1 MAFSIRLL
9 LLLLLVASSEAQ
21 SYKHVAASLAF
32 RPIGKSPDGKY
43 QVELRYRPTGVDNHE
58 NSFACL
64 WTDCGSNVVKNSR
77 TVAHDSYNLTWHS
90 FEVLAVLQL
99 SSDFLFEMK
108 FPNYYNNHYSMGYW
122 VPTAKGT
129 LRWGTR
135 TSLDLG
141 TRSDTGESNRPP
153 ITSTVPIIRVTRN
166 CPRTFRIPTF
176 DPDGDRVMCSVET
189 YPYARY
195 RSCSLCGLDPAFTLN
210 GTSCTLTYRN
220 SSIPGNHPV
229 EILMEDYPRQEIHVT
244 YSDGS
249 YTTKRPLRGNRH
261 KRYAPLGYSAAY
273 PTTTAT
279 PTTTAYPTTTPV
291 APTTTTAAPTTTTA
305 APTTTTAAPTTTTAY
320 PTTTTTAPTT
330 TTASPTTTTAA
341 PTTTTVAPTTTTVVP
356 TTTTAAPTTTT
367 VAPTTTTAAPTTT
380 TAAQTTTTAAPTT
393 TTAAPTTTTTAY
405 PTTTTY
411 PTTTAYPTTT
421 TAYLTTTTT
430 APTTTT
436 AAPTTTTAAPTT
448 TTAAPTTTTV
458 APTTT
463 TAAPTTTSVAPTT
476 TTAAPTT
483 TTAAPTTT
491 TVAPTTTTA
500 APTTTTAAP
509 TTTTVAPTTTTA
521 APTTTTA
528 APTTTTVAPTTT
540 TAAPTTTTAAPTT
553 TTVAPTTTTSAPTTT
568 TAAPTTTTVAPT
580 TTTAAPTTTTAAPT
594 TTTAAPTTTTVAP
607 TTTTAAPSTTTAAPT
622 TTTVAP
628 TTTTAAPTT
637 TTVAPTTTTAAPT
650 TTTAAQTT
658 TTAAPTTTTTAPTTT
673 TAYRTTTTAAPI
685 TTSAAPTTTTIPP
698 PTTPPYRTTIDPL
711 SVIPLDFTVFVDS
724 YDAPSCV
731 DGDYFPFFVSPTP
744 QYGFEFTAFVN
755 QTLEIKV
762 RSVAQYAK
770 INDLILT
777 GPSGISK
784 ERVSTDTFTIKWTPT
799 EFDKYG
805 YYPICFVSEALNN
818 HQAFHSEMRCVTG
831 YVARHEATVT
841 CNETTMTIEMEKTS
855 VIRSHEGS
863 LRLNSFTDSS
873 CNLTKNSNST
883 HLVGVMPLSSCG
895 TLIEEDNDDIIFSN
909 VITSADVG
917 QTISR
922 GQHVDVAFSCAYPK
936 RANLS
941 LGFSHKNPYA
951 FSERG
956 FGSFSFQFEFFETE
970 RFARRVEASSYP
982 VQVYLRQMLY
992 MQIDSSSS
1000 IPDTQLF
1007 VESCRATPYDNPNA
1021 RLSYSIIEDGCV
1033 RDQTVQIYNSSKGQ
1047 FRFGMEAFEFIGT
1060 HDEVYIS
1067 CSVILC
1073 ESGVPGTRCS
1083 QGCLGS
1089 PPHRQRREAAAQTG
1103 RHSISQGPLHLAA
1116 EAPGSRSSGPGWN
1129 LGLNSVFIVGCLL
1142 VCGVVVYRSRGTNV
1156 KYQPLPTSD
1165 H

>member
-1 MAFSIRLL
+1 MLVNSNQSCSCLIVWNIACIPINSAQVLPPSLGRCIKDAQVDVSITRAAEVNLSFGMAPSALLPLQLL
-9 LLLLLVASSEAQ
+9 LL
-21 SYKHVAASLAF
+21 ASLAMASHYYGGTTSF
-32 RPIGKSPDGKY
+32 SYKGRNPDG
-43 QVELRYRPTGVDNHE
+43 
-58 NSFACL
+58 SFNLAIRNRNTYDGCGYSL
-64 WTDCGSNVVKNSR
+64 YWYCSSGNCGSPTSSSNWNVIDRSTNAPIYEGQWCETE
-77 TVAHDSYNLTWHS
+77 TVQTRRLYTNKP
-90 FEVLAVLQL
+90 
-99 SSDFLFEMK
+99 FEMRASSCCWISTR
-108 FPNYYNNHYSMGYW
+108 NGVGNWRLN
-122 VPTAKGT
+122 T
-129 LRWGTR
+129 LV
-135 TSLDLG
+135 DLG
-141 TRSDTGESNRPP
+141 VRSDTGEPNRSPDIAILP
-153 ITSTVPIIRVTRN
+153 FLRVPQN
-166 CPRTFRIPTF
+166 CPRTYKLASF
-176 DPDGDRVMCSVET
+176 DPDGDRVRC
-189 YPYARY
+189 R
-195 RSCSLCGLDPAFTLN
+195 
-210 GTSCTLTYRN
+210 
-220 SSIPGNHPV
+220 
-229 EILMEDYPRQEIHVT
+229 
-244 YSDGS
+244 
-249 YTTKRPLRGNRH
+249 K
-261 KRYAPLGYSAAY
+261 
-273 PTTTAT
+273 
-279 PTTTAYPTTTPV
+279 
-291 APTTTTAAPTTTTA
+291 
-305 APTTTTAAPTTTTAY
+305 
-320 PTTTTTAPTT
+320 
-330 TTASPTTTTAA
+330 
-341 PTTTTVAPTTTTVVP
+341 
-356 TTTTAAPTTTT
+356 
-367 VAPTTTTAAPTTT
+367 
-380 TAAQTTTTAAPTT
+380 
-393 TTAAPTTTTTAY
+393 
-405 PTTTTY
+405 
-411 PTTTAYPTTT
+411 
-421 TAYLTTTTT
+421 
-430 APTTTT
+430 
-436 AAPTTTTAAPTT
+436 
-448 TTAAPTTTTV
+448 
-458 APTTT
+458 
-463 TAAPTTTSVAPTT
+463 
-476 TTAAPTT
+476 
-483 TTAAPTTT
+483 
-491 TVAPTTTTA
+491 
-500 APTTTTAAP
+500 
-509 TTTTVAPTTTTA
+509 
-521 APTTTTA
+521 
-528 APTTTTVAPTTT
+528 
-540 TAAPTTTTAAPTT
+540 
-553 TTVAPTTTTSAPTTT
+553 
-568 TAAPTTTTVAPT
+568 
-580 TTTAAPTTTTAAPT
+580 
-594 TTTAAPTTTTVAP
+594 
-607 TTTTAAPSTTTAAPT
+607 
-622 TTTVAP
+622 
-628 TTTTAAPTT
+628 
-637 TTVAPTTTTAAPT
+637 
-650 TTTAAQTT
+650 
-658 TTAAPTTTTTAPTTT
+658 
-673 TAYRTTTTAAPI
+673 
-685 TTSAAPTTTTIPP
+685 TIK
-698 PTTPPYRTTIDPL
+698 
-711 SVIPLDFTVFVDS
+711 SFGVIPLDFTVFVDP

-755 QTLEIKV
+755 RTLEIEV

-777 GPSGISK
+777 GPLGISK

-818 HQAFHSEMRCVTG
+818 YQAFHSEMRCVTV

-841 CNETTMTIEMEKTS
+841 CNETTMTIEIEKTS

-863 LRLNSFTDSS
+863 LHLNSFTDSS

-941 LGFSHKNPYA
+941 LGFSHKNPSA

-970 RFARRVEASSYP
+970 SFARRVEASSYP
-982 VQVYLRQMLY
+982 VTVYLRQMLY

>member
-1 MAFSIRLL
+1 MASSIHLL

-32 RPIGKSPDGKY
+32 RPKGKSPDGKY
-43 QVELRYRPTGVDNHE
+43 QVELRYRPTGVDYHQ
-58 NSFACL
+58 NSFVCL
-64 WTDCGSNVVKNSR
+64 WTNCGSNLVKYSR

-90 FEVLAVLQL
+90 YEVLAVLQL
-99 SSDFLFEMK
+99 SSDFLFEMR
-108 FPNYYNNHYSMGYW
+108 FPNYYNYHYGAGYW
-122 VPTAKGT
+122 VPRPKGT
-129 LRWGTR
+129 SKWVMR

-176 DPDGDRVMCSVET
+176 DPDGDHVECSVET
-189 YPYARY
+189 WPFTHWRT
-195 RSCSLCGLDPAFTLN
+195 CSLCGLDPAFTLN
-210 GTSCTLTYRN
+210 RTSCTLTYN
-220 SSIPGNHPV
+220 KSNIPENHPV

-305 APTTTTAAPTTTTAY
+305 APTTTTAAPTTTTVY
-320 PTTTTTAPTT
+320 PTTR
-330 TTASPTTTTAA
+330 
-341 PTTTTVAPTTTTVVP
+341 
-356 TTTTAAPTTTT
+356 
-367 VAPTTTTAAPTTT
+367 
-380 TAAQTTTTAAPTT
+380 
-393 TTAAPTTTTTAY
+393 
-405 PTTTTY
+405 TY

-421 TAYLTTTTT
+421 TAYPTTTTAAPTTTTT
-430 APTTTT
+430 APTSTTAAPTTTTAYPTTTT
-436 AAPTTTTAAPTT
+436 AAPTTTTAY
-448 TTAAPTTTTV
+448 
-458 APTTT
+458 
-463 TAAPTTTSVAPTT
+463 PTT

-483 TTAAPTTT
+483 TTAY
-491 TVAPTTTTA
+491 PTTTTA
-500 APTTTTAAP
+500 AT
-509 TTTTVAPTTTTA
+509 
-521 APTTTTA
+521 
-528 APTTTTVAPTTT
+528 
-540 TAAPTTTTAAPTT
+540 
-553 TTVAPTTTTSAPTTT
+553 TTT

-607 TTTTAAPSTTTAAPT
+607 TTTTAAPTTTTA
-622 TTTVAP
+622 AP

-637 TTVAPTTTTAAPT
+637 TTTAPTTTKAYPTTTTAAPTTTTAYPTTTTAAPTTTTAYPTTTTAAPTTTTAYPTTTTAAPTTTTAYPTTTTTAPTTTTAAPT
-650 TTTAAQTT
+650 TTTAAPTTTPAAPTTTTTAPTT

-673 TAYRTTTTAAPI
+673 TAAPTTTKAAATTTTAYPTTTTAAPT
-685 TTSAAPTTTTIPP
+685 TTSAAPTTTT
-698 PTTPPYRTTIDPL
+698 TTPRPPPYRKTIK
-711 SVIPLDFTVFVDS
+711 SFGVIPLDFTVFVDP

-755 QTLEIKV
+755 RTLEIEV

-777 GPSGISK
+777 GPLGISK
-784 ERVSTDTFTIKWTPT
+784 ERVSTDTFTIKWTPK
-799 EFDKYG
+799 ELDKYG
-805 YYPICFVSEALNN
+805 YYSICFVSEALNN
-818 HQAFHSEMRCVTG
+818 YQAFHSEMRCVTV

-841 CNETTMTIEMEKTS
+841 CNETTMTIEIEKTS

-863 LRLNSFTDSS
+863 LHLNSFTDSS

-941 LGFSHKNPYA
+941 LGFSHKNPSA

-970 RFARRVEASSYP
+970 SFARRVEAGSYP
-982 VQVYLRQMLY
+982 VTVYLRQMLY